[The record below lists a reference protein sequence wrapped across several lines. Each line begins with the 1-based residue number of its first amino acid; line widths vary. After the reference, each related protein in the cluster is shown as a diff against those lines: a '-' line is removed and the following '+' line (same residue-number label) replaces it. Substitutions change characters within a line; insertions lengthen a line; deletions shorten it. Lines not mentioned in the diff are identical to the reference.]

1 MFVAALF
8 TIVQAL
14 DFAIS
19 ILNFILIVYIV
30 IGWLRVFNVG
40 FAFNPVVSQVYTG
53 LHSLID
59 PLLSLIRRVIPT
71 QFGGIDV
78 APIVL
83 LGGLWLL
90 RQFLSTWALQ
100 IVNG

>member
-14 DFAIS
+14 TFAIQVLNL
-19 ILNFILIVYIV
+19 ILLVYIV

-40 FAFNPVVSQVYTG
+40 FAFNPVVGQIYAG
-53 LHSLID
+53 LHSLLD
-59 PLLSLIRRVIPT
+59 PIMSMIRRVIPT
-71 QFGGIDV
+71 QFGGIDI

-83 LGGLWLL
+83 LGGLWLMREFL
-90 RQFLSTWALQ
+90 RVWAVQ
-100 IVNG
+100 ILNG

>member
-1 MFVAALF
+1 MLVATLF

-40 FAFNPVVSQVYTG
+40 FAFNPIVSQVYSG
-53 LHSLID
+53 LHSVID
-59 PLLSLIRRVIPT
+59 PILSLIRRASLRAFPPSFGIIPRSSHT
-71 QFGGIDV
+71 SDSMR
-78 APIVL
+78 L
-83 LGGLWLL
+83 
-90 RQFLSTWALQ
+90 
-100 IVNG
+100 

>member
-1 MFVAALF
+1 MLVAALF

-19 ILNFILIVYIV
+19 ILNFILIVYII
-30 IGWLRVFNVG
+30 IGWLRVFKVG
-40 FAFNPVVSQVYTG
+40 FAFHPVVSQIFTG
-53 LHSLID
+53 LHALID
-59 PLLSLIRRVIPT
+59 PLLALIRRVIPT
-71 QFGGIDV
+71 QFGGIDI

-83 LGGLWLL
+83 VGGLWLL
-90 RQFLSTWALQ
+90 RQFLRTWALQ

>member
-1 MFVAALF
+1 MLVDALF

-40 FAFNPVVSQVYTG
+40 FAFNPVVSQIFTG

-59 PLLSLIRRVIPT
+59 PLLSLSRRVIPT
-71 QFGGIDV
+71 QFGGIDI

-83 LGGLWLL
+83 LGGLWLSRHSL
-90 RQFLSTWALQ
+90 DTWAVQ
-100 IVNG
+100 IVDG